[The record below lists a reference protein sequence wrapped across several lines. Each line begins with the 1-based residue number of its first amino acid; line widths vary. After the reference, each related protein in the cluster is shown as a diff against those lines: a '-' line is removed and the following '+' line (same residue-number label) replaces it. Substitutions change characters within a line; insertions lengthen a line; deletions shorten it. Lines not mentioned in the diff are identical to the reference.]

1 MRSVHLTPLH
11 DAFREEVSA
20 FFDQHLRPFA
30 EVWEMERCIPRSAW
44 RKFGEHGLLGL
55 AHGPAH
61 GGSARDIFH
70 SVVFL
75 EELGRTGYAGVRA
88 GISLHAYMATHYLA
102 RHASDELRRAYLAPS
117 IRGDRIAALA
127 ITERD
132 AGSDLSRLAT
142 TAMRDGGDYIVDGGK
157 VFITNGANA
166 DYYVVA
172 VRTAT
177 PVPQARRANTGIS
190 LLIVD
195 SRLPGVQITRQ
206 EKLGWHAAATAELH
220 FDKVRVPADRLIGRE
235 NSGFMYLMRGFQLER
250 LVAAALAVG
259 GAEHCLDTTL
269 AHVTSR
275 QAFDGKLSNLQAIR
289 HRLADMTTELAGA
302 RAFTYHAAWCYA
314 QDELS
319 VTECSMA
326 KLLTTEL
333 ACRIADNCLQLQ
345 GARGYLAD
353 SDIARMHRDARAG
366 TMAGGATE
374 VMRDIIA
381 QQLIDLGPSRA
392 SPRQAESSAK
402 T

>member
-1 MRSVHLTPLH
+1 MRSVHLTEAH
-11 DAFREEVSA
+11 HQFRAQVRGFLDE
-20 FFDQHLRPFA
+20 HMLPFA
-30 EVWEMERCIPRSAW
+30 EAWELERGMPRRAW
-44 RKFGEHGLLGL
+44 KQFGDHGLLGL
-55 AHGPAH
+55 AHATEH

-70 SVVFL
+70 SIVFL

-88 GISLHAYMATHYLA
+88 SVSLHAYMATHYLA
-102 RHASDELRRAYLAPS
+102 RHATADLRAKYLGPS
-117 IRGDRIAALA
+117 IRGEKIAALA

-142 TAMRDGGDYIVDGGK
+142 TAVRDGDDYIVTGGK

-177 PVPQARRANTGIS
+177 PDPQVRRANTGVS
-190 LLIVD
+190 LLIIDARV
-195 SRLPGVQITRQ
+195 PGVTIQRQ
-206 EKLGWHAAATAELH
+206 EKLGWHAAATAELR
-220 FDKVRVPADRLIGRE
+220 FEQVRVPADRLIGRE

-259 GAEHCLDTTL
+259 GAERSLDTTL

-275 QAFDGKLSNLQAIR
+275 QAFDGKLSSLQAIR
-289 HRLADMTTELAGA
+289 HRLADLTTELAGA

-314 QDELS
+314 EDELS

-326 KLLTTEL
+326 KLLSTEL
-333 ACRIADNCLQLQ
+333 ACRIADASLQLQ

-353 SDIARMHRDARAG
+353 SDIARIYRDARAG

-381 QQLIDLGPSRA
+381 QQLIDLGPAREGQH
-392 SPRQAESSAK
+392 QARSSAK
-402 T
+402 A